1 MDRSMISLVTDF
13 GQSEYVAAMKVAIW
27 REFPDCRV
35 IDFHHDVHHGAIL
48 QGAHMLVKAV
58 REMPDAVHLVVVDP
72 GVGTDRRAVIVR
84 TDGLTLVGPDNGVL
98 EPVTRG
104 TNDLVVREI
113 AFPAGGASP
122 VFHGRDMFAPTAAK
136 IARGDDISTMGRTVG
151 SLMALPSYGFDR
163 FGDRVVTRVV
173 HVDVFGNVQIPV
185 PYRAMEDLVDTQRR
199 VLVWLADESHEAR
212 VVSTY
217 GDLALGELGV
227 LVSSSGHVEVAQRDG
242 PAAVLLGSRI
252 GDEIAIDVE

>member
-1 MDRSMISLVTDF
+1 MDRPLVSLISDF
-13 GQSEYVAAMKVAIW
+13 GQSEYAAAMKVAIW

-35 IDFHHDVHHGAIL
+35 IDYYHDVHHGAIL

-58 REMPDAVHLVVVDP
+58 REMPDAVHMVVVDP
-72 GVGTDRRAVIVR
+72 GVGTDRRAVVVR
-84 TDGLTLVGPDNGVL
+84 TDGLTLIGPDNGVL

-104 TNDLVVREI
+104 TNDMEVREI
-113 AFPAGGASP
+113 SFPPGGASP
-122 VFHGRDMFAPTAAK
+122 VFHGRDLFAPTAAK
-136 IARGDDISTMGRTVG
+136 VARGDDLGTLGRRVG

-173 HVDVFGNVQIPV
+173 HVDVFGNVQTPV
-185 PYRAMEDLVDTQRR
+185 PYRAMEDLVDTKRR

-212 VVSTY
+212 IVSTY
-217 GDLALGELGV
+217 GHLAVGELGV